1 MNEIRRRDDRRSR
14 WALELYGR
22 CGANAAAVAL
32 ANKNAQ
38 TTWALSVPGCPR
50 CVKRLFFPV

>member
-22 CGANAAAVAL
+22 RGANAAAVAL

-38 TTWALSVPGCPR
+38 TTTALMPGCPR
-50 CVKRLFFPV
+50 CVKRLFFAV